1 MTKDTML
8 RFLFGF
14 GILLCFLCFLFLSII
29 ADCYF
34 YLETWVR
41 VSVSLFVTGIGV
53 SFRYLC
59 LRIHKLETQVEDL
72 MRRRVKEMN
81 D

>member
-8 RFLFGF
+8 RSLFGF
-14 GILLCFLCFLFLSII
+14 GILLCFLFLSII

-72 MRRRVKEMN
+72 MRRRIKEMN